1 MNPRPDTRPDPRD
14 EIEREIEAYGRWLDS
29 SIRLPGG
36 LRIGWDGIIGLIP
49 GFGDAVGLGLSA
61 WLVMRA
67 SSLGLPRSVI
77 LRMVFNILIE
87 TVIGAIPVLGD
98 AFDFV
103 FKANNRNVTLMKNA
117 LKRDADHVMDTTKA

>member
-1 MNPRPDTRPDPRD
+1 MNSLPETSPDPR
-14 EIEREIEAYGRWLDS
+14 EEVEREIEAYGRWLDS

-77 LRMVFNILIE
+77 FRMVVNILIE

-103 FKANNRNVTLMKNA
+103 FKANNRNVALMKNA
-117 LKRDADHVMDTTKA
+117 LKRDADHVLDTTKA